1 MDLAVRIMRGGGIL
15 AAIFVFS
22 ALAPNSAARGQPAV
36 APPPPQFEPAPAAAP
51 LLDPKL
57 FNFPPA
63 APNHDLGKLDLGK
76 FRNETPDLALP
87 NRIDLGSYM
96 LHLDTGRK
104 GVGSVPRA
112 GLDSGETS
120 NLNLILPA
128 QRQSPLM
135 PDYFGLK
142 LTTPT
147 H

>member
-15 AAIFVFS
+15 AAIFVFG
-22 ALAPNSAARGQPAV
+22 ALSPNGAARGQPAV
-36 APPPPQFEPAPAAAP
+36 APPPPQFEPAPAILP

-63 APNHDLGKLDLGK
+63 ASNHDLGKG
-76 FRNETPDLALP
+76 RNETPNLALP
-87 NRIDLGSYM
+87 HRIDLGSYM
-96 LHLDTGRK
+96 LHLDTGSK
-104 GVGSVPRA
+104 GVGSASRA
-112 GLDSGETS
+112 GIDSGETS

>member
-1 MDLAVRIMRGGGIL
+1 MDLAIRIMRGGGIL
-15 AAIFVFS
+15 AAIFVFG
-22 ALAPNSAARGQPAV
+22 ALSPNGAARGQPAV
-36 APPPPQFEPAPAAAP
+36 APPPPQFEPAPAILP

-63 APNHDLGKLDLGK
+63 APNHDLGKG
-76 FRNETPDLALP
+76 RNETPNLALP

-96 LHLDTGRK
+96 LHLDTGSK
-104 GVGSVPRA
+104 GVGSASRA
-112 GLDSGETS
+112 GIDSGETS